1 MRRKSEWLENHE
13 RALSWNRE
21 GEEDGEAACQP
32 PSIGAVRCRR
42 GRQRALLTVRAA
54 ETPGPPKLFSAKP
67 CQSPKVTVF
76 FGAEAGAHKWE
87 ELEPLLFGVAV
98 TRLMR
103 QPPSP
108 LTALRVFV
116 WLPRP
121 T

>member
-1 MRRKSEWLENHE
+1 MEKQHASL
-13 RALSWNRE
+13 
-21 GEEDGEAACQP
+21 P
-32 PSIGAVRCRR
+32 PSGLCGAGG
-42 GRQRALLTVRAA
+42 GRQRALLTVRAD
-54 ETPGPPKLFSAKP
+54 ETPGPPKLFPAKP

-76 FGAEAGAHKWE
+76 FGAEARAHEWE

-98 TRLMR
+98 TRLMG

-108 LTALRVFV
+108 LTALHVFV